1 MPLRSLV
8 LVALL
13 LLAAPVAAQ
22 VDLVGEIRAADAR
35 MFDAFN
41 RCDIDTMASIYAE
54 DLEFFHDIGGLDGK
68 ARTLEKTRELCAREL
83 GLERTLVEDR
93 VVPIAGYGAIH
104 EGRHRF
110 CHEVDEEDDCG
121 TFDFL
126 HIWKREDD
134 SWALARVVSY
144 GH

>member
-1 MPLRSLV
+1 MQLKCIFVFTFLI
-8 LVALL
+8 AATH
-13 LLAAPVAAQ
+13 LAAQ
-22 VDLVGEIRAADAR
+22 ETLSNEIRAVDSR
-35 MFDAFN
+35 MFGAFN
-41 RCDIDTMASIYAE
+41 RCDVETMAAIYAD
-54 DLEFFHDIGGLDGK
+54 DLEFFHDTGGFDDK
-68 ARTLEKTRELCAREL
+68 ASTVAKTRELCAREL

-110 CHEVDEEDDCG
+110 CHEVDGVEDCG

-126 HIWKREDD
+126 HVWKREGDR
-134 SWALARVVSY
+134 WKLARVISY